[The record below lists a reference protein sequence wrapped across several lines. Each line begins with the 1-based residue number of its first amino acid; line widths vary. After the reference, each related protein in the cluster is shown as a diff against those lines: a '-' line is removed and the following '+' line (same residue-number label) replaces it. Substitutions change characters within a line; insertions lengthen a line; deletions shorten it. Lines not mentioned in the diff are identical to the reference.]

1 MSSSTKPLL
10 NRLLGWV
17 VPASAVVVTAP
28 LATTLLLGREPY
40 EIINRQFP
48 GFDVA
53 MTATILRAVAE
64 ISSLVAL
71 GALIFMI
78 FVRETD
84 AKTGRLK
91 NPDIGLQIL
100 RWASGLMAIITGALI
115 IFDALDTTGA
125 RLEQLSQPGA
135 FGILFES
142 SYYPLAWTFNFIV
155 ASAVYFSTFFIRTW
169 LGLLLPFW
177 GLSLAV
183 MWPVVVGQVL
193 VGPNHDFG
201 SDAAI
206 LQTIGVYAFF
216 GTLVAA
222 AISTLLGKRLTAF
235 EITRISRISK
245 FALPLLTLTELLIAW
260 FKLAGTSPAESFTGQ
275 MLTLRILVLALLWV
289 VFIPLWAS
297 RAYKFTRGS
306 DKDAKSAREATVTKF
321 NRVLFGGSALIVAWL
336 AIGLAINR
344 VPSPHY
350 FEPVTIPQIIM
361 GYNVEDAPTFQVL
374 VTHWRPNVLYLVLA
388 ITAIS
393 AYFYAVRVLHKR
405 GDKWPLGRTIA
416 WTLGWIV
423 VIIATSSGFGVYSAA
438 DFGIHM
444 IVHMTLNMLAP
455 LLMVLGGFMTLLL
468 RASSGRSDNDIRDPS
483 IAGMHNWITWILK
496 WRVLRV
502 IYNPLLV
509 FVVFILSYY
518 GLYLTGIFENIMLYH
533 WAHQLMNLHFI
544 FIGYLYYGLSI
555 GVDRVPRALP
565 HIGKLGYV
573 MAAMPFH
580 AFFGV
585 VLMTT
590 PTPVAENYYKYLDM
604 PWADLQASQ
613 YLGGSVAWSAGEIPL
628 LIVVLVLGIQW
639 ARQDDKEARRK
650 DRHMDLGLDDDLT
663 EYNEMLK
670 KLAERQGKLER

>member
-1 MSSSTKPLL
+1 MAW
-10 NRLLGWV
+10 GI
-17 VPASAVVVTAP
+17 PASAIVVAAP
-28 LATTLLLGREPY
+28 LTTILLLGRAPY

-53 MTATILRAVAE
+53 ITATILRSLAE
-64 ISSLVAL
+64 VSSLIAL
-71 GALIFMI
+71 GVLIFMI

-84 AKTGRLK
+84 AKTGRLNK
-91 NPDIGLQIL
+91 TDIGIQIL

-125 RLEQLSQPGA
+125 RLEQLTQPGA
-135 FGILFES
+135 FAVLFES
-142 SYYPLAWTFNFIV
+142 SYYPLAWTFNFLI

-177 GLSLAV
+177 GLGLAV

-193 VGPNHDFG
+193 VGPDHDFG

-206 LQTIGVYAFF
+206 LQTVGVYALF
-216 GTLVAA
+216 GTIVAA
-222 AISTLLGKRLTAF
+222 GISTLLGMHLTAF

-245 FALPLLTLTELLIAW
+245 FALPLLTATELLIAW
-260 FKLAGTSPAESFTGQ
+260 FKLAGTSPAESLTGQ
-275 MLTLRILVLALLWV
+275 MLTLRILVLALLWA
-289 VFIPLWAS
+289 VFIPVWVGRVFKVTGVS
-297 RAYKFTRGS
+297 E
-306 DKDAKSAREATVTKF
+306 KSAKIAGEATVARF
-321 NRVLFGGSALIVAWL
+321 NRVLVSAVSLITVWL
-336 AIGLAINR
+336 AAGLVINR
-344 VPSPHY
+344 IPSPHY
-350 FEPVTIPQIIM
+350 FEPVSIPQIIM
-361 GYNVEDAPTFQVL
+361 GFNVDEAPTFQVL
-374 VTHWRPNVLYLVLA
+374 ATHWRPNVLYIALA
-388 ITAIS
+388 VAAIS
-393 AYFYAVRVLHKR
+393 AYFYAVRILHRR

-416 WTLGWIV
+416 WTLGWAV
-423 VIIATSSGFGVYSAA
+423 VIIATSSGFGMYSAA

-455 LLMVLGGFMTLLL
+455 LLMVLGGFMTLML
-468 RASSGRSDNDIRDPS
+468 RASSGRSVGDIRSTS

-555 GVDRVPRALP
+555 GVDRVPRVLP

-590 PTPVAENYYKYLDM
+590 PTPVAENYYRYLDM
-604 PWADLQASQ
+604 PWADLAASQ
-613 YLGGSVAWSAGEIPL
+613 YLGGSVAWSAGELPL

-639 ARQDDKEARRK
+639 ARQDDKEAKRK
-650 DRHMDLGLDDDLT
+650 DRHMDLGLDDDLA